1 MNSNTPVLLSFTV
14 VFSLSF
20 LSGCSE
26 DSQMTSE
33 NPSPQTNQLALPA
46 PIKQAEAAPVKD
58 EVSIAHLAINK
69 PETNKNSQ
77 TQSNAGDPPNFSD
90 FPAGSQRKD
99 AFFDYMVP
107 IIQQAN
113 QEILS
118 KRSQAKT
125 LFKNTASLS
134 EQDQAFLNQL
144 ADKYDVAPFDAKNP
158 KDQAALLSRV
168 DQIPVSLAI
177 AQAANES
184 AWGTSRFAK
193 KANNY
198 YGQWCF
204 SKGCGLV
211 PKQRTTGATHEVR
224 AFKHPK
230 DSVKSYLHNLNTHRT
245 YAKLREIRASQRQH
259 NQNLS
264 GEKMAQGL
272 VNYSQRKQAYVKELQ
287 SMIRYNKLNRFNLSS

>member
-1 MNSNTPVLLSFTV
+1 MKFNTSYPVLLTLL
-14 VFSLSF
+14 LSAN
-20 LSGCSE
+20 LLGGCSE
-26 DSQMTSE
+26 EPETKTSIAEPKSQ
-33 NPSPQTNQLALPA
+33 QLTLPT
-46 PIKQAEAAPVKD
+46 PIEQAEAAPLKD
-58 EVSIAHLAINK
+58 DVDIAHLAIKK
-69 PETNKNSQ
+69 PEAVEKTA
-77 TQSNAGDPPNFSD
+77 TAGDPPNFSD

-107 IIQQAN
+107 LIQQAN
-113 QEILS
+113 QRILS
-118 KRSQAKT
+118 KRQQAQT
-125 LFKNTASLS
+125 LFAKSKTQSLS
-134 EQDQAFLNQL
+134 QQDMAWLNQL
-144 ADKYDVAPFDAKNP
+144 ADQYDVAPFDIKNP

-168 DQIPVSLAI
+168 DQIPVSLAV

-204 SKGCGLV
+204 TKGCGLV
-211 PKQRTTGATHEVR
+211 PAKRSAGATHEVR

-245 YAKLREIRASQRQH
+245 YAKLREIRATQRKQ
-259 NQNLS
+259 NQSLS
-264 GEKMAQGL
+264 GDKMAQGL